1 MHTIEIPDKGLHRS
15 FPSQIEE
22 MNEQQFIRFIDLVLQ
37 YTGEIITLEQFKA
50 SLIITLLDI
59 KMDFMYTFMSA
70 DARENVLAEIYRLGE
85 LCESFFEE
93 IDHEGQK
100 SKSFKLNFTRN
111 FIPVICGIYHGPADA
126 LQDVTFCEYRHAHRY
141 YAAYL
146 ESHDENDLNH
156 LIAVLYR
163 PAKKGLTFRRFLPGF
178 DGQTRVP
185 FTSRYNPLMLEARVK
200 DISRL
205 PLAIRYGIFLFFSGC
220 ERFLVNGSVKV
231 DGKTIEFSSIYD
243 QRDNEPSGADI
254 GLTGILYS
262 LAETHVF
269 GSIEETDNQNLYDII
284 LRLYQLV
291 SQSKAMEQKLASFDT
306 R

>member
-1 MHTIEIPDKGLHRS
+1 MHTIEIPEKGLQHS

-22 MNEQQFIRFIDLVLQ
+22 MNEHQFIRFIELVLQ
-37 YTGEIITLEQFKA
+37 YTGEAITLEQFKA
-50 SLIITLLDI
+50 SLIISLLDVRL
-59 KMDFMYTFMSA
+59 DFMYTFMSA
-70 DARENVLAEIYRLGE
+70 DARENALAEIYRLGE

-93 IDHEGQK
+93 IDHEGKK
-100 SKSFKLNFTRN
+100 SKCFKLNFTRN
-111 FIPVICGIYHGPADA
+111 FIPVICGIYHGPADV

-141 YAAYL
+141 YTAYL

-163 PAKKGLTFRRFLPGF
+163 PAKKGLTFRRFFAGF
-178 DGQTRVP
+178 DGQIRVP
-185 FTSRYNPLMLEARVK
+185 FTSRYNPMILENRVK
-200 DISRL
+200 DIAGL
-205 PLAIRYGIFLFFSGC
+205 PMAIRYGIFLFFSGC
-220 ERFLVNGSVKV
+220 ERFLVNGSVKI

-243 QRDNEPSGADI
+243 QRDGESSGPDI
-254 GLTGILYS
+254 GLIGILYS

-269 GSIEETDNQNLYDII
+269 GSIEETDNQNLYDIM

-291 SQSKAMEQKLASFDT
+291 SQSKAMEQKLASYDT

>member
-1 MHTIEIPDKGLHRS
+1 MSK
-15 FPSQIEE
+15 EE
-22 MNEQQFIRFIDLVLQ
+22 
-37 YTGEIITLEQFKA
+37 
-50 SLIITLLDI
+50 
-59 KMDFMYTFMSA
+59 
-70 DARENVLAEIYRLGE
+70 RENAHAEIYRLGE

-93 IDHEGQK
+93 IEHQGQK
-100 SKSFKLNFTRN
+100 SKSFNLNFTRN
-111 FIPVICGIYHGPADA
+111 FIPTICGIYHGPQNAM
-126 LQDVTFCEYRHAHRY
+126 QDVTFCEYRHAHRY

-146 ESHDENDLNH
+146 ESRDENDLNH

-163 PAKKGLTFRRFLPGF
+163 PAKKGLTFRRFFAGF
-178 DGQTRVP
+178 DGQIRVP
-185 FTSRYNPLMLEARVK
+185 FTSRYNPVILEARVK
-200 DISRL
+200 DIARL
-205 PLAIRYGIFLFFSGC
+205 PMAIRYGIFLFFSGC

-269 GSIEETDNQNLYDII
+269 GSIEETDNQNLYDIM

-291 SQSKAMEQKLASFDT
+291 SQSKAMEQKLASYDT